1 MKKHLNLSAK
11 IVIIDLIIVYLH
23 KLLIMFI
30 KTSFMRLTNGYKI
43 PQIGLG
49 TWRTLMKVW
58 LLTVVLGLQACSDN
72 DDNPVEVDVLTISG
86 EMAVVRDYVP
96 IYAVIAHRGS
106 TYWAPEETESAWRWA
121 REMGADYLESDLQ
134 CSKDGIIIA
143 NHDDNLK
150 RTTNIEE
157 VFGSAIPAT
166 RIAFYESL
174 GFSHEDALEQYQRDE
189 DSFRPYYMQSYYYA
203 ELLMLDAG
211 KWFGEAFAAS
221 RNGGLIDG
229 KLHYSTGQY
238 VSALRD
244 QIAFASGKM
253 LHRNDEG
260 ERILPY
266 GIKPEYQGKTLRDIW
281 QAIAVKGTYK
291 DIYMDFLDYDFTD
304 AYVADAQDT
313 GHRPGVYLEF
323 KEPEVNPENMEQ
335 RVYDILDSE
344 GWNIITRPATETAFY
359 VNGKVNVGRTSG
371 KVILQTFSN
380 EALRRSNAIFKGR
393 VPMCYLL
400 WLNNPP
406 LPEDFA
412 LTTPEGFAEAIKY
425 AQDNGAHIIGPS
437 IAGEP
442 NNYDELNA
450 SWQAQLTRRSGM
462 LNHPYTFDTQ
472 EQMRK
477 YVDTAEGGIAADG
490 CFTNRSDLSLQ
501 YMIDNGLRGRSDIP
515 DPFHPGSTYDN
526 SQASRIV
533 PDPVKTLQRLGY

>member
-1 MKKHLNLSAK
+1 MN
-11 IVIIDLIIVYLH
+11 YRG
-23 KLLIMFI
+23 MFFTG
-30 KTSFMRLTNGYKI
+30 KTFMR
-43 PQIGLG
+43 
-49 TWRTLMKVW
+49 VW
-58 LLTVVLGLQACSDN
+58 LLTIVLTLHACSDN
-72 DDNPVEVDVLTISG
+72 NNNSEEVDVQTISD
-86 EMAVVRDYVP
+86 EMAAVRDNVP
-96 IYAVIAHRGS
+96 LYAVIAHRGS
-106 TYWAPEETESAWRWA
+106 TYWAPEETEIAWRWA

-157 VFGSAIPAT
+157 VFGPSIPDT
-166 RIAFYESL
+166 RMQFYESL
-174 GFSHEDALEQYQRDE
+174 GFSHEDALEQYQRDL

-211 KWFGEAFAAS
+211 KWFSEAFAAS
-221 RNGGLIDG
+221 RNGSFIDDN
-229 KLHYSTGQY
+229 LHYSTGQY
-238 VSALRD
+238 VSALSD
-244 QIAFASGKM
+244 QIAYANGRI
-253 LHRNDEG
+253 LHRKNDG

-266 GIKPEYQGKTLRDIW
+266 SIKPEYQGKTLHEIW
-281 QAIAVKGTYK
+281 QSITVKGTYK
-291 DIYMDFLDYDFTD
+291 DIYMDFLNYDFTD
-304 AYVADAQDT
+304 AYVADPQDT
-313 GHRPGVYLEF
+313 GHRPGIYLEF

-335 RVYDILDSE
+335 RVYDVLDRE

-359 VNGKVNVGRTSG
+359 VNGKVNVGRTNG

-380 EALRRSNAIFKGR
+380 EALRRANAIFQGR

-412 LTTPEGFAEAIKY
+412 LNTPEGFAQAIKY

-450 SWQAQLTRRSGM
+450 PWQAQLTRRSGM
-462 LNHPYTFDTQ
+462 LNHPYSFDTQ
-472 EQMRK
+472 LQMKK
-477 YVDTAEGGIAADG
+477 YVDTTDESIAADG
-490 CFTNRSDLSLQ
+490 CFTNRTDLSLQ

-515 DPFHPGSTYDN
+515 DPFHPGNTYDN
-526 SQASRIV
+526 SQASHIV
-533 PDPVKTLQRLGY
+533 PDAVKTLERLRPSNGGAGL